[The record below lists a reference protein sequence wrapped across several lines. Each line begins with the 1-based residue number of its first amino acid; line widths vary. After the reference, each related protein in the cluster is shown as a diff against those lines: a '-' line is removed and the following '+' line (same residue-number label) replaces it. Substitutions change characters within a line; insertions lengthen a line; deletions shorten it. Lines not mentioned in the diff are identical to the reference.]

1 MILPSTKARRQLER
15 FLTAL
20 FLPDE
25 IVELRFIESWMS
37 RGRKKSRVV
46 RSAEW
51 LRPHD
56 FLSQH
61 TELTSFAKQSRTNIY
76 CGVCPRA
83 RKGDSHDDSIQT
95 VRCVWCDVDRVTA
108 EQADN
113 RWREAGIPRPSL
125 VVGSGSGIHGYWLL
139 ERDLQT
145 MEDRLGFAAML
156 PHFYRSFGGDHV
168 QNLSRI
174 LRPPGT
180 MNFKDARNGRP
191 PLPCKLLTCNAKLH
205 YPLQAFSPWI
215 RLAESKVPSTM
226 SSRSSGSRDPA
237 SRAASYSENAKVIEL
252 VSRLDR
258 PSSDRSRRDFA
269 IVCDLIRLGLAHQEI
284 WELVRHTSKFESN
297 GRAYF
302 DHTITNAERRVRL
315 DSMLVG
321 GLEAST

>member
-1 MILPSTKARRQLER
+1 MASTTPRPQLER

-25 IVELRFIESWMS
+25 LVELRFIESWVS
-37 RGRKKSRVV
+37 PGRKRSRVV
-46 RSAEW
+46 RSSEW
-51 LRPHD
+51 LRPRE
-56 FLSQH
+56 FLAQH
-61 TELTSFAKQSRTNIY
+61 VQLTSIARQTRANIY
-76 CGVCPRA
+76 FGVCPRA
-83 RKGDSHDDSIQT
+83 RKGDSHDESIQT
-95 VRCVWCDVDRVTA
+95 VRCVWCDVDGVTA
-108 EQADN
+108 EEVDD
-113 RWREAGIPRPSL
+113 RWRDAGIPPPSL

-145 MEDRLGFAAML
+145 MEDRLRFAAML

-191 PLPCKLLTCNAKLH
+191 PLPCKLLACNAKLH
-205 YPLQAFSPWI
+205 YPLHAFSPWI
-215 RLAESKVPSTM
+215 RLAESEVESTT
-226 SSRSSGSRDPA
+226 SSRSSGSHDPA
-237 SRAASYSENAKVIEL
+237 PRAASYCGNGKVMEL

-269 IVCDLIRLGLAHQEI
+269 IVCDLIRLGLAHEEI

-302 DHTITNAERRVRL
+302 DHTIANAERRVRL
-315 DSMLVG
+315 DGALVR

>member
-1 MILPSTKARRQLER
+1 MILQSTTARRQLER

-25 IVELRFIESWMS
+25 LVELRFIESWMS

-51 LRPHD
+51 LRPQD

-61 TELTSFAKQSRTNIY
+61 TELTSFAKKSRANIY
-76 CGVCPRA
+76 CGVCPRD
-83 RKGDSHDDSIQT
+83 RDGDSHDDSIET
-95 VRCVWCDVDRVTA
+95 VRCVWCDVDQVTA
-108 EQADN
+108 EEAEK
-113 RWREAGIPRPSL
+113 RWRDADVPRPSL
-125 VVGSGSGIHGYWLL
+125 VVGSGSGIHAYWLL

-145 MEDRLGFAAML
+145 AEDRHRFAAML

-191 PLPCKLLTCNAKLH
+191 PLPCTLLACNAKLRH
-205 YPLQAFSPWI
+205 PLQAFSPWI
-215 RLAESKVPSTM
+215 RQAEAKVCSKT
-226 SSRSSGSRDPA
+226 SSRSSGLPDAA
-237 SRAASYSENAKVIEL
+237 SRAAPLNGNAEVMEL

-269 IVCDLIRLGLAHQEI
+269 IVCDLLRLGLAGEEI
-284 WELVRHTSKFESN
+284 WELVRHSSKFESN
-297 GRAYF
+297 GRNYF

-315 DSMLVG
+315 DSTLVR